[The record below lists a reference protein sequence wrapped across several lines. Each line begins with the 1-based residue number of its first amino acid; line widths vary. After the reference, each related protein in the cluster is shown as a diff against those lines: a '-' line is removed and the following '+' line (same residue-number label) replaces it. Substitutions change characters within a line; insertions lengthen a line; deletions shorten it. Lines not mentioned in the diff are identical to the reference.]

1 MGISL
6 NEIKSFQK
14 TIDRSFFL
22 DEDQARYAEED
33 SPLPIGYGQTIS
45 QPSLVASMTNWLDLS
60 RQERV
65 LEIGTGSGYQ
75 TCLLAEFA
83 AEVYSVELIEAL
95 SKKAQERLKQL
106 GYNNC
111 HFKVGDGSEGWQE
124 NSPYDRIICASAASE
139 IPENLIRQLDTN
151 SIMIIPVGPPTI
163 QNLYKIKKDKNE
175 NLETEILERVRF
187 VEFKGQYGWD

>member
-6 NEIKSFQK
+6 KEIKSFQK
-14 TIDRSFFL
+14 TINRSFFL
-22 DEDQARYAEED
+22 EDEQARYANED

-45 QPSLVASMTNWLDLS
+45 QPSLVASMTYWLDLS
-60 RQERV
+60 GKEKV

-95 SKKAQERLKQL
+95 SVKAQERLKQL

-111 HFKVGDGSEGWQE
+111 HFKVGDGSEGWEE
-124 NSPYDRIICASAASE
+124 NAPYDRIICASAASK
-139 IPENLIRQLDTN
+139 IPESLIHQMDTN
-151 SIMIIPVGPPTI
+151 SIMVIPVGPPTV
-163 QNLYKIKKDKNE
+163 QNLYRIKKDQNDY
-175 NLETEILERVRF
+175 LEKEILERVRF